1 METLEIRRCL
11 QLWFEKNARDLPW
24 RRSPTLYK
32 TVVSEFMLQ
41 QTQVKTMLPFF
52 ERWMQQFPNFETLA
66 NASADAVVRAWE
78 GLGYYSRA
86 HYLQALAKDFI
97 QKPAHSYAEL
107 LRHKGIGPYTAAAIA
122 SLAFQE
128 PVAVVDGNVVRVL
141 ARLFLQQ
148 KPFKTK
154 DQALQWATP
163 LAQSLLDP
171 RTPGKFNEAMMELG
185 AVCCTKAAPTCDVC
199 PLQHLCQAHQH
210 HQVAQCPQFIPQ
222 KRQKRT
228 IRRIWLKNNQGALLL
243 EPTRIGGA
251 HPLWELPQ
259 LTPEWEK
266 IFTSLVPIFTGRRS
280 IGLTDYVET
289 IFQGSIAPLPTTLSL
304 QKYFPQAQFFSSEDL
319 RRCSLS
325 GPHRRWITLLEQQT
339 TNLAP

>member
-11 QLWFEKNARDLPW
+11 QLWFKKNARDLPW

-52 ERWMQQFPNFETLA
+52 ERWLQQFPNFETLA
-66 NASADAVVRAWE
+66 SAPTDEVVHAWE

-86 HYLQALAKDFI
+86 YYLQALAKDFI
-97 QKPAHSYAEL
+97 RKPASSYAEL
-107 LRHKGIGPYTAAAIA
+107 LHHKGIGPYTAAAIA

-141 ARLFLQQ
+141 ARLFLQK

-171 RTPGKFNEAMMELG
+171 QAPGKFNEALMELG
-185 AVCCTKAAPTCDVC
+185 AVCCTKASATCDLC

-210 HQVAQCPQFIPQ
+210 HRVPQCPQFIPQ
-222 KRQKRT
+222 KRRKRN
-228 IRRIWLKNNQGALLL
+228 IRRLWLKNAQEALLL
-243 EPTRIGGA
+243 ETTQIGGA
-251 HPLWELPQ
+251 YPLWELPQ
-259 LTPEWEK
+259 LTHELEK
-266 IFTSLVPIFTGRRS
+266 YFTSLEPIFTGRRS

-289 IFQGSIAPLPTTLSL
+289 ILLGSINTLQSATLL
-304 QKYFPQAQFFSSEDL
+304 QKHFPQARFFSHEDL
-319 RRCSLS
+319 RRCSIS
-325 GPHRRWITLLEQQT
+325 GPHRRWITLLEKQIA
-339 TNLAP
+339 NPAL